1 MIMEDIQKLNKVKII
16 PTSLPYE
23 INLSEN
29 GRKLVKWKNQ
39 EKDSKEMG
47 QDGGIIL
54 DNLKIYELY

>member
-1 MIMEDIQKLNKVKII
+1 MEDIQKLNKVKII